1 MKGFGKFLIFLGCV
15 LLAAAI
21 VGFIYLSAS
30 GVSGE
35 YMDFAIGLGNAMGA
49 TAYMDG
55 GSRFLVM
62 LVQYRVATLIG
73 GIVAIVL
80 GAVMVKSKKA

>member
-21 VGFIYLSAS
+21 VGFILP
-30 GVSGE
+30 V
-35 YMDFAIGLGNAMGA
+35 GLGRQRGVHGLRPRLSNAMGA